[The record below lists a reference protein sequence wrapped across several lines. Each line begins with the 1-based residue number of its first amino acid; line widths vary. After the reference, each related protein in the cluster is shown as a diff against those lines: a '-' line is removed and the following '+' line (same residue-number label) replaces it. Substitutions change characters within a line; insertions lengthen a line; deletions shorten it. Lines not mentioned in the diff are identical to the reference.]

1 MAITYTWSF
10 PQFDVAKAED
20 GLTDVVKTIHWRYD
34 AADGDH
40 SAGVYGS
47 AGVGAPDSAN
57 FIPFAN
63 LTEEWAIAAVSESVD
78 VPAMQAALAANIANQ
93 IDPPIVP
100 MNPPFTQNG

>member
-34 AADGDH
+34 ATDGDH

-47 AGVGAPDSAN
+47 AGLGAPDSGN

-63 LTEEWAIAAVSESVD
+63 LTEAWAISAIALD
-78 VPAMQAALAANIANQ
+78 VPAMQASLEAQIAAAKN
-93 IDPPIVP
+93 PPIVP
-100 MNPPFTQNG
+100 MTPPFAG